1 MNNYFIHFQVD
12 ADTKNKIDKY
22 TKEMNITISKLMR
35 KFINNGLDSIY
46 SLDEIKDLNYKID
59 KLDLRL
65 RRIEKLIKQ
74 FYSDMGIDNHT
85 NPNNNECL
93 QKFYNSLKEDDLSD

>member
-12 ADTKNKIDKY
+12 ADTKSKIDKY
-22 TKEMNITISKLMR
+22 TKEMNITTSKLMR
-35 KFINNGLDSIY
+35 KFINNGFNNIN
-46 SLDEIKDLNYKID
+46 SLDRIQTLDYKFD
-59 KLDLRL
+59 KLEIRL
-65 RRIEKLIKQ
+65 KRLERLIKQ

-93 QKFYNSLKEDDLSD
+93 QKFYYSLREDKYID